1 MNVAIWNHN
10 HKLFSLSLSACSARC
25 YSDPQN
31 EREDEH
37 VENSDDKGGEQVN
50 YREN

>member
-1 MNVAIWNHN
+1 ML
-10 HKLFSLSLSACSARC
+10 LFGTITTNSFPSALSACSARC